1 MANVDKNVRWRILN
15 MLICAQGLKHTIR
28 MSIREVN
35 IGMYVSLKAAH
46 LNFFFVWLKILNS
59 LYLSDTPSHL
69 VAKEIWCHSTSANE
83 WWNMTQTYCRS
94 VAVMSAIGYIL
105 GLGDRHLDNLLL
117 DLNNGEV
124 TTCAIISQHY
134 KHGIMYVICMSVCLC
149 CIS

>member
-1 MANVDKNVRWRILN
+1 
-15 MLICAQGLKHTIR
+15 
-28 MSIREVN
+28 
-35 IGMYVSLKAAH
+35 
-46 LNFFFVWLKILNS
+46 
-59 LYLSDTPSHL
+59 
-69 VAKEIWCHSTSANE
+69 
-83 WWNMTQTYCRS
+83 MTQTYCRS